1 MPYAILRTAKLKTA
15 GNIGALNEHL
25 QRTRLTPNADTEL
38 TRFNSQLAGSKDL
51 AADVQARLT
60 QAGCTVRSNAVLAV
74 EHLITFS
81 PEFLDI
87 RKDVNEEGKAILRVY
102 PPEDLA
108 KYQAWRES
116 TMEWLHERY
125 GKENVV
131 NVVLHLDEQT
141 PHVHAVVVPIDERGK
156 LNCRAYLG
164 GREKMKQMQTDF
176 AIKMAPLGL
185 QRGVEGSKAEHQ
197 EVKRFYGL
205 VKELNPQLAQ
215 DVQAQ
220 RQAAEQ
226 RIQQAE
232 RDRSQSQKGGIGM

>member
-15 GNIGALNEHL
+15 GNLGGLNDHL
-25 QRTRLTPNADTEL
+25 QRTRLTPNADKEL
-38 TRFNSQLAGSKDL
+38 TPFNRQFAGSKDL

-60 QAGCTVRSNAVLAV
+60 QVGCTVRSNAVLAI
-74 EHLITFS
+74 EHLLTFS

-87 RKDVNEEGKAILRVY
+87 RKEVNKEGRAILRVQS
-102 PPEDLA
+102 PEDMA
-108 KYQAWRES
+108 KYQSWQES

-141 PHVHAVVVPIDERGK
+141 PHVHAIVVPIDERGK

-176 AIKMAPLGL
+176 AAKMAPLGL

-205 VKELNPQLAQ
+205 VKELNPQLAH
-215 DVQAQ
+215 DVLVQ
-220 RQAAEQ
+220 RQAAQQQIE
-226 RIQQAE
+226 QAE
-232 RDRSQSQKGGIGM
+232 EERKKGLGNRRKL

>member
-1 MPYAILRTAKLKTA
+1 MSFAILRTVKLKTA
-15 GNIGALNEHL
+15 GNLGALNSHL
-25 QRTRLTPNADTEL
+25 QRTRPTPNADAEL
-38 TRFNSQLAGSKDL
+38 TLFNSQLAGSKDL
-51 AADVQARLT
+51 AADVEARLV

-81 PEFLDI
+81 PDFLDI
-87 RKDVNEEGKAILRVY
+87 RKEVNKDGKAMLRVY
-102 PPEDLA
+102 PSEDLA
-108 KYQAWRES
+108 KYQDWQRS
-116 TMEWLHERY
+116 TMEWLHDRY
-125 GKENVV
+125 GKDNVV

-176 AIKMAPLGL
+176 AAKMAPLGL

-205 VKELNPQLAQ
+205 VKELNPQLTQ
-215 DVQAQ
+215 DVQVQ
-220 RQAAEQ
+220 RQAVQETIQKAEQ
-226 RIQQAE
+226 NRRTGLSI
-232 RDRSQSQKGGIGM
+232 